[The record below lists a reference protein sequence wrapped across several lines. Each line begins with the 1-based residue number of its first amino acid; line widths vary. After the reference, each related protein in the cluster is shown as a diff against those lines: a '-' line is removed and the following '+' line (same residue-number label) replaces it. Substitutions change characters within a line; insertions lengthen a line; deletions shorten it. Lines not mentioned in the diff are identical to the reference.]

1 MTWAPLLLADMSPC
15 LRYLVLRDLLGNRD
29 EASELKALRDT
40 DPLVKDLV
48 SLQNDDGSWGRGS
61 IDGNAPAGDVQI
73 TAQALTRLGYLGYG
87 PDYPPVRRGAE
98 YLFTQQRDDGSWPL
112 GNVAADIE
120 GGQVYDVMSLQT
132 SLPLRGL
139 AECGYA
145 EDPRA
150 ETAYDWLM
158 EERLGDGAWPTGRA
172 KGVYGYVAGYRRIAH
187 SRWGCRS
194 NTTSALVCLSL
205 HSARRRSLEARRALD
220 LLLGRETRERHHM
233 GYDAARTIGAEASTG
248 FITYYARFDLAQVL
262 CLCSRVGATLEDP
275 RVGDIVEH
283 VKEIQGPYG
292 LWEYTEKPHASR
304 WVTYDLLRSLSGL
317 DAETEWV
324 SLEPRTPFQPYPRR
338 RKRF

>member
-1 MTWAPLLLADMSPC
+1 MTWAPLLLANRSPC

-29 EASELKALRDT
+29 EASELEAPRDT
-40 DPLVKDLV
+40 DPLIKDLV
-48 SLQNDDGSWGRGS
+48 GLQNSDGSWGRGS
-61 IDGNAPAGDVQI
+61 IAGNAPAGNIQI

-87 PDYPPVRRGAE
+87 PDYTPVRRGAE
-98 YLFTQQRDDGSWPL
+98 YLFTQQLDDGSWPL
-112 GNVAADIE
+112 GNVAADVD

-150 ETAYDWLM
+150 ERAYDWLV
-158 EERLGDGAWPTGRA
+158 EQRLDDGAWPTGIA
-172 KGVYGYVAGYRRIAH
+172 EGVYGYVAGYRRLAH

-205 HSARRRSLEARRALD
+205 HPSRRRSPEAGRALD

-233 GYDAARTIGAEASTG
+233 GYDVARTIGAEASTG
-248 FITYYARFDLAQVL
+248 FLTYYARFDVAQIL
-262 CLCSRVGATLEDP
+262 GLCSRVGATVEDP
-275 RVGDIVEH
+275 RVGDLVDH
-283 VKEIQGPYG
+283 VKGLQGPYG
-292 LWEYTEKPHASR
+292 LWEYTEKPQASR

-324 SLEPRTPFQPYPRR
+324 SVEPRTPFQPYPRR